1 MNTTTIGMAEMML
14 AVINELLYWVS
25 AISVLYRPLAKVL
38 FSSELV
44 TMIGQRKSFQA
55 PWKEKMA

>member
-14 AVINELLYWVS
+14 AAINELLYWVS

-44 TMIGQRKSFQA
+44 TMIGQRKSFHA